1 MKTIR
6 SKLPTALAVLGL
18 VCGLALPF
26 GARAEAQT
34 RSGARS
40 GVQSAPRA
48 SQPERSARPVGVQV
62 FAYTFRHKTAAE
74 ALALVRPLLSK
85 EGTIELQPESN
96 TLVVRDTL
104 AALGRIVPT
113 LRAFDRPPQ
122 PLRVQVMIVR
132 ASTQVVSGVPEAKTK
147 TKALPAWLEER
158 LRDLL
163 RWDHYTVLAES
174 GFDTREGQDVSDE
187 VGELY
192 GVSFRLGN
200 VFENERVQL
209 RDFEIW
215 HSGRKEAK
223 PLLRATLNLWLG
235 KPKVLGL
242 ANSESSKEALMVV
255 LTCKRAVPTPRYVS
269 PAVPP
274 AGGR

>member
-6 SKLPTALAVLGL
+6 SKLPGVLVLLWLA
-18 VCGLALPF
+18 CSLALPS
-26 GARAEAQT
+26 GARAQSHPRSEPRAQ
-34 RSGARS
+34 G
-40 GVQSAPRA
+40 APRA
-48 SQPERSARPVGVQV
+48 SAPQPGRSARPSGVQV
-62 FAYTFRHKTAAE
+62 YAYTFRHKTAAE

-113 LRAFDRPPQ
+113 LRAYDRPPE
-122 PLRVQVMIVR
+122 PLRVQVIIVR
-132 ASTQVVSGVPEAKTK
+132 ASTQVVSGVPATK
-147 TKALPAWLEER
+147 PLPAWLEQR
-158 LRDLL
+158 LRGLL

-174 GFDTREGQDVSDE
+174 GLDTQEGQDVSNE

-200 VFENERVQL
+200 VFEDERVQL

-215 HSGRKEAK
+215 HSDRKAAK
-223 PLLRATLNLWLG
+223 PLIRATLNLWLG

-242 ANSESSKEALMVV
+242 ANSESSDQALMVV

-274 AGGR
+274 SGGR

>member
-6 SKLPTALAVLGL
+6 SNLPGALALL
-18 VCGLALPF
+18 WLACGLALPA
-26 GARAEAQT
+26 GAWAQAPPRGGAQSPARAA
-34 RSGARS
+34 
-40 GVQSAPRA
+40 APR
-48 SQPERSARPVGVQV
+48 PARPGRPAGVQV
-62 FAYTFRHKTAAE
+62 YAYTFRNKTAAE

-85 EGTIELQPESN
+85 EGTIELRPESN

-113 LRAFDRPPQ
+113 LRSFDSPPE

-132 ASTQVVSGVPEAKTK
+132 ASTQVVSGVPESKTK
-147 TKALPAWLEER
+147 TRPLPAWLEER
-158 LRDLL
+158 LRGLL

-174 GFDTREGQDVSDE
+174 GLDTQEGQNVSNE

-200 VFENERVQL
+200 VFEDERVQL
-209 RDFEIW
+209 RDFQIW
-215 HSGRKEAK
+215 HADRKAAK
-223 PLLRATLNLWLG
+223 PLIRATLNLWLG

-242 ANSESSKEALMVV
+242 ANSESSDKALMVV
-255 LTCKRAVPTPRYVS
+255 LTCKRATPTPRYVS
-269 PAVPP
+269 PVAPP
-274 AGGR
+274 SGGR